1 MKYKS
6 KLIYYVFSLSII
18 GLFFISISSLS
29 EALAIGDKFFFLK
42 KQSLWLLVS
51 SIFFLIGS
59 RINLNFLKKN
69 SFNFYILAN
78 ILLAIVLIPSLGNKA
93 LGARRW
99 LSLGSIGGIQPSEIF
114 KLSAILFFPFL
125 FCQENYRTI
134 KNLLVYLGIPCLL
147 ILLEPNLSTTVLIA
161 AIVLTV
167 YYLSNADYKSILSF
181 TLISI
186 AFFGLMSIAQPYRKA
201 RIQTLL
207 NPDKNKT
214 TSSYHSN
221 QILYALSGGGLFGK
235 GFANS
240 NQKYK
245 YLPKISTDSIL
256 AIIGEET
263 GFVGITFIITLYL
276 ILILYLFK
284 LSSQIKDNYQSL
296 LVASVACWITY
307 QSLINIGAIAAI
319 IPLTGIPLPFISYGG
334 SSLTS
339 LFFSIGLVVNIEKS
353 NQNLLNSLNDTKNSS
368 HRNTPNTSPR
378 IHKTT
383 QTR

>member
-6 KLIYYVFSLSII
+6 KLLYYVFGLTII
-18 GLFFISISSLS
+18 GFFFIAISSLS
-29 EALAIGDKFFFLK
+29 EAIGTGDKFYILK
-42 KQSLWLLVS
+42 KQSMWLII
-51 SIFFLIGS
+51 SIIFLFIGS
-59 RINLNFLKKN
+59 RINLDFLKKN
-69 SFNFYILAN
+69 SFTFYIIAN
-78 ILLAIVLIPSLGNKA
+78 ILLALVLLPSLGNKA

-99 LSLGSIGGIQPSEIF
+99 FSLGTIGIQPSEIF

-161 AIVLTV
+161 AIVMTV
-167 YYLSNADYKSILSF
+167 YYLSNAHYKSILIF

-186 AFFGLMSIAQPYRKA
+186 VFFGLMSIAQPYRKA
-201 RIQTLL
+201 RIQTLI
-207 NPDKNKT
+207 NPDKNTAT

-221 QILYALSGGGLFGK
+221 QILYALSSGGLFGK

-240 NQKYK
+240 DQKYK

-263 GFVGITFIITLYL
+263 GFIGISFIIILYL

-296 LVASVACWITY
+296 LIASIACWITY

-334 SSLTS
+334 SSLTT
-339 LFFSIGLVVNIEKS
+339 LFFSIGLVLNIEKS
-353 NQNLLNSLNDTKNSS
+353 NQNLLNSLNDTKNHS
-368 HRNTPNTSPR
+368 HRHSPYSRSR
-378 IHKTT
+378 IHQTT
-383 QTR
+383 KE

>member
-6 KLIYYVFSLSII
+6 KLLYYVFSLTII
-18 GLFFISISSLS
+18 GFFFIAISSLS
-29 EALAIGDKFFFLK
+29 EAVVTGDKFFFLK
-42 KQSLWLLVS
+42 KQSIWLII
-51 SIFFLIGS
+51 SIIFLFIGS
-59 RINLNFLKKN
+59 KIKLEFLKKN
-69 SFNFYILAN
+69 SFIFYIIAN
-78 ILLAIVLIPSLGNKA
+78 ILLSLVLLPSLGNKT

-99 LSLGSIGGIQPSEIF
+99 FSLGTIGVQPSEIF

-125 FCQENYRTI
+125 FCQESYRTI

-167 YYLSNADYKSILSF
+167 YYLSNADYKSILVF

-186 AFFGLMSIAQPYRKA
+186 IFFALMSIAQPYRKA

-207 NPDKNKT
+207 NPDKNT
-214 TSSYHSN
+214 STSSYHSN
-221 QILYALSGGGLFGK
+221 QIIYALSSGGLFGK

-240 NQKYK
+240 DQKYK

-263 GFVGITFIITLYL
+263 GFIGISFIIILYL

-284 LSSQIKDNYQSL
+284 LSSQIKDTYQSL

-307 QSLINIGAIAAI
+307 QSLINIGAIVAI

-334 SSLTS
+334 SSLTA
-339 LFFSIGLVVNIEKS
+339 LFFSIGIVFNIEKS
-353 NQNLLNSLNDTKNSS
+353 NQNLLNSLNDTKNHS
-368 HRNTPNTSPR
+368 HRHPPNSRTR
-378 IHKTT
+378 IHKTN
-383 QTR
+383 QE

>member
-6 KLIYYVFSLSII
+6 KLLYYVLSLTII
-18 GLFFISISSLS
+18 GFFFIAISSLS
-29 EALAIGDKFFFLK
+29 EAINTGDKFFFLK
-42 KQSLWLLVS
+42 KQSTWLIIS
-51 SIFFLIGS
+51 FFFLFIGS
-59 RINLNFLKKN
+59 KINIDFLKKN
-69 SFNFYILAN
+69 SFTFYIIAN
-78 ILLAIVLIPSLGNKA
+78 ILLSLVLLPSLGNKA

-99 LSLGSIGGIQPSEIF
+99 FSIGTIGIQPSEIF
-114 KLSAILFFPFL
+114 KLSAILFFPYL

-134 KNLLVYLGIPCLL
+134 KNLIVYLGIPCLL
-147 ILLEPNLSTTVLIA
+147 ILMEPNLSTTVLIA

-167 YYLSNADYKSILSF
+167 YYLSNADYKSILIF

-186 AFFGLMSIAQPYRKA
+186 AFFALMSVAQPYRKA

-207 NPDKNKT
+207 NPNKNTST
-214 TSSYHSN
+214 TTSYHSN

-240 NQKYK
+240 DQKYK

-263 GFVGITFIITLYL
+263 GFIGITFIIVLYL

-296 LVASVACWITY
+296 LVASIACWITY

-334 SSLTS
+334 SSLTT
-339 LFFSIGLVVNIEKS
+339 LFFSIGLVLNIEKS
-353 NQNLLNSLNDTKNSS
+353 NQNLLNSLNDTKNHS
-368 HRNTPNTSPR
+368 HRHPSNSRSR
-378 IHKTT
+378 IHQTT
-383 QTR
+383 QK